1 MPYLIVCTFTNEN
14 GGNEFDYV
22 AFSSE
27 DPDRSTANIKQ
38 DVFFQIGYQE
48 SFPQDR
54 NTLHGYL
61 ADIIE
66 TSCDIP
72 LLDRGDAIKCAIRSD
87 RQINQS
93 YSFLGVNDDYS
104 SQPEGG
110 HVRSI
115 QHFYVQPNLNL
126 EPVDSDSDSDSSDD

>member
-27 DPDRSTANIKQ
+27 DPERSDANIKR

-72 LLDRGDAIKCAIRSD
+72 LLDRGNAIKCAIRSD

-93 YSFLGVNDDYS
+93 YSFLRVNDDYDS
-104 SQPEGG
+104 YPDGS

-115 QHFYVQPNLNL
+115 QHFYVQPNLNFSTQ
-126 EPVDSDSDSDSSDD
+126 EADSDSDSSDD

>member
-27 DPDRSTANIKQ
+27 DPDRSDANIKR

-48 SFPQDR
+48 SFPQDK
-54 NTLHGYL
+54 NTHYGYL

-66 TSCDIP
+66 TTCEAP
-72 LLDRGDAIKCAIRSD
+72 TPQEAAIKCVIKSD
-87 RQINQS
+87 RFINTS
-93 YSFLGVNDDYS
+93 YPFLRVNDDYS

-115 QHFYVQPNLNL
+115 QHFYIQPNLNFNT
-126 EPVDSDSDSDSSDD
+126 EESDSDSDSSDD